1 MVNFRRASTLVL
13 IARVR
18 DEPGKLETCHK
29 PYMEMTK
36 QLFQIT
42 KKYLWKC
49 DGIGAHAFRH
59 LVATSILKADGGDI
73 KTAALVL
80 SDTEATVAQHYSG
93 MRSGDGAKRMGELL
107 EATLNR
113 M

>member
-49 DGIGAHAFRH
+49 DGIGAHAFIAHNGCRYMQ
-59 LVATSILKADGGDI
+59 LF
-73 KTAALVL
+73 
-80 SDTEATVAQHYSG
+80 
-93 MRSGDGAKRMGELL
+93 KRN
-107 EATLNR
+107 LN
-113 M
+113 